1 MATKRNFSK
10 SDLARENGNSPF
22 EASRTSGITPLRSYL
37 LLAVYVLSAVL
48 LGSSLHYQLPQP
60 KSHRGISPQTD
71 AAEFSEYNA
80 LETITYLGETLG
92 YRILF
97 LSAKNIFFSLFPY
110 RRVQSITHVYNL
122 TQYSLKKK

>member
-10 SDLARENGNSPF
+10 SDLARENGNSLFAPT
-22 EASRTSGITPLRSYL
+22 RTSEITPLRSYL
-37 LLAVYVLSAVL
+37 LLAVYVLAAVL

-97 LSAKNIFFSLFPY
+97 FFSLAAKNFHCFRTVAFTVPA
-110 RRVQSITHVYNL
+110 HVV
-122 TQYSLKKK
+122 T